1 MSFCPQIAQIFADFS
16 ERPRSVLAKLRFV
29 QRGRLAWL
37 PFAKQ
42 SFEDKCVPNQEIGNE
57 ETSSSEICVICAIC
71 G

>member
-57 ETSSSEICVICAIC
+57 KPLLLKSAFIC